1 LHADPTR
8 PGHDHLADE
17 IDVGVVGGGRRR
29 REAVAGTPVRPTT
42 ADDGRRR
49 ATTGDD
55 EESAAACGQA
65 CPRSAAGAPS
75 ERGSDAPIM
84 HIMSTNSARD
94 RFPGWFLTR

>member
-1 LHADPTR
+1 MSGWSAA
-8 PGHDHLADE
+8 G
-17 IDVGVVGGGRRR
+17 GVVGKPLPGRRSGRRR
-29 REAVAGTPVRPTT
+29 PTT
-42 ADDGRRR
+42 GDDEES
-49 ATTGDD
+49 TGDD